1 MKIRVAVLLAVVA
14 LSGCTK
20 TVEEMNY
27 TERKAL
33 GAELVKRCM
42 GQGIDPKSPEMNK
55 CTYAEAQSEIASRRR
70 KAAVEDARRS
80 SSSGP
85 NMCQDFGGNMVCF

>member
-33 GAELVKRCM
+33 GAELVKRCV
-42 GQGIDPKSPEMNK
+42 GQGIDPKSPEMKK
-55 CTYAEAQSEIASRRR
+55 CTDAEGQREVYSRRR
-70 KAAVEDARRS
+70 QAAVEDARRAQ
-80 SSSGP
+80 SGP
-85 NMCQDFGGNMVCF
+85 TMCQDFSGNVVCF